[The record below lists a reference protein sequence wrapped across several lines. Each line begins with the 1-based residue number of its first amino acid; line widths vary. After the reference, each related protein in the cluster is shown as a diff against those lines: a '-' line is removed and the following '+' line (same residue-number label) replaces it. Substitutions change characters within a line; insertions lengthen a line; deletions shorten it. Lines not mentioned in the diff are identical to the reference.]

1 MAKLNSEDLL
11 KRAEKARAEQ
21 SRWVGLWDMA
31 YRYNFPQKDVL
42 SQTPGAR
49 RGIQVYDSTAPDCAI
64 RLANRLCTDI
74 FPAFQDWA
82 DLDAGEDVAQQNK
95 DAVKKQLQSFG
106 RKMFECFH
114 NSNFQDSVNEYAQE
128 LMIGTGAL
136 AFLKG
141 TVQQPFK
148 FYCTQITNVAIDEG
162 PFGAVDGVFVCL
174 KGAYRALKAMYAA
187 EEAQGLVKFPDG
199 FNQKAADPNTAD
211 AQTELYDCVYT
222 DWDTMEVC
230 HDTLWKEGKASIYV
244 KPQVEATSPWIVSR
258 WAKNANECYGRGPG
272 IATLPTIL
280 TTNKV
285 VEYTLKGAAYRI
297 APISTVAND
306 GTNPATWR
314 LEPGSFLPVERNDG
328 HPNGPSVGKLDFGGD
343 PQLSDLILQD
353 QRAIIKRGFHD
364 QSLPPDTGPVRS
376 AYEIAQRMKELS
388 ADLGG
393 VFGRLQREL
402 VNPLVLRAL
411 NLMNTMK
418 MIQFPLVINGTTVK
432 VIPKSP
438 LAKLQNLTN
447 VERVVQ
453 WMEIC
458 NSLGPEIAMLGIKVE
473 DVPSW
478 VGDQLGVP
486 KEIMRTA
493 DERQK
498 MQGDIAKIIASQS
511 AAAQQPQAPPEAQ
524 PPRAAA

>member
-1 MAKLNSEDLL
+1 MGKLSSEDLL
-11 KRAEKARAEQ
+11 KRAEKARGEQ
-21 SRWVGLWDMA
+21 SRWIGLWDMA
-31 YRYNFPQKDVL
+31 YRYSFPQKDIL

-49 RGIQVYDSTAPDCAI
+49 RGIQVYDSTASDSAI
-64 RLANRLCTDI
+64 RLANRLCTDM
-74 FPAFQDWA
+74 FPPFQEWA
-82 DLDAGEDVAQQNK
+82 DLDAGEDVPHLLK
-95 DAVKKQLQSFG
+95 DQVTKQLQG
-106 RKMFECFH
+106 YQRKMFELFH
-114 NSNFQDSVNEYAQE
+114 NSNFQDAINEYAQE
-128 LMIGTGAL
+128 LMVGTGAL

-141 TVQQPFK
+141 NVQQPFK
-148 FYCTQITNVAIDEG
+148 FFCTQITNVAIDEG
-162 PFGAVDGVFVCL
+162 PFGMVDGKFVTL
-174 KGAYRALKAMYAA
+174 KGPYRALKAMYAA
-187 EEAQGLVKFPDG
+187 EELAGLVKFPDE
-199 FNQKAADPNTAD
+199 FNTKATSPETQDTE
-211 AQTELYDCVYT
+211 TELIDCVYT
-222 DWDTMEVC
+222 DWKSMEVC
-230 HDTLWKEGKASIYV
+230 HDTLWKEGKASIWV
-244 KPQVEATSPWIVSR
+244 TPEVEATSPWIVSR
-258 WAKNANECYGRGPG
+258 WAKNANERYGRGPA

-280 TTNKV
+280 TANKV

-343 PQLSDLILQD
+343 PQLADLVLQD
-353 QRAIIKRGFHD
+353 LRAIIKRGFHD

-388 ADLGG
+388 SDLGG
-393 VFGRLQREL
+393 VFGRLHREL

-411 NLMNTMK
+411 NLMSTMK
-418 MIQFPLVINGTTVK
+418 LIEFPLVINGTTVK

-438 LAKLQNLTN
+438 LAKLQNLSK
-447 VERVVQ
+447 VEAVVQ

-458 NSLGPEIAMLGIKVE
+458 NALGPEVAMLGIKVE

-486 KEIMRTA
+486 KELQR
-493 DERQK
+493 DQQERDK
-498 MQGDIAKIIASQS
+498 MQQDIAAIVAGQQQ
-511 AAAQQPQAPPEAQ
+511 AAQAQPAAPAQ

>member
-21 SRWVGLWDMA
+21 SRWIGLWDMA
-31 YRYNFPQKDVL
+31 YRYGFPQKDIL

-49 RGIQVYDSTAPDCAI
+49 RGIQVYDSTAPDSAI
-64 RLANRLCTDI
+64 RLANRLCTDM
-74 FPAFQDWA
+74 FPPFQEWA
-82 DLDAGEDVAQQNK
+82 DLDAGEDVPKHIK
-95 DAVKKQLQSFG
+95 DQVTKQLQSDQ

-114 NSNFQDSVNEYAQE
+114 NSNFQDSINEYAQE
-128 LMIGTGAL
+128 LMAGTGAL

-148 FYCTQITNVAIDEG
+148 FYCTQIINVAIDEG
-162 PFGAVDGVFVCL
+162 PFGMVDGKFICL
-174 KGAYRALKAMYAA
+174 KGSYRALKAMYVA
-187 EEAQGLVKFPDG
+187 EEKMGLVKFPDA
-199 FNQKAADPNTAD
+199 FNQKATDPNSQD

-222 DWDTMEVC
+222 DWETMEVC
-230 HDTLWKEGKASIYV
+230 HDTIWKEGKVSIYV

-258 WAKNANECYGRGPG
+258 WAKNANECYGRGPL

-280 TTNKV
+280 TANKV

-343 PQLSDLILQD
+343 PQLADLVLQD
-353 QRAIIKRGFHD
+353 LRAIIKRGFHD

-388 ADLGG
+388 SDLGG
-393 VFGRLQREL
+393 VFGRLHREL

-411 NLMNTMK
+411 NLMNQMQ
-418 MIQFPLVINGTTVK
+418 IIRFPLVINGTTVK

-438 LAKLQNLTN
+438 LAKLQNLSK
-447 VERVVQ
+447 VEAVVQ
-453 WMEIC
+453 WLEIVQA
-458 NSLGPEIAMLGIKVE
+458 LGPEAAMIGAKLE
-473 DVPSW
+473 DIPHW
-478 VGDQLGVP
+478 IGEQLGVP
-486 KEIMRTA
+486 EEIMR
-493 DERQK
+493 DQQEREK
-498 MQGDIAKIIASQS
+498 MQVDLANIAK
-511 AAAQQPQAPPEAQ
+511 AQAQMAQAPQQMPQ
-524 PPRAAA
+524 QMPRAAA

>member
-1 MAKLNSEDLL
+1 MPKLSAEDLL
-11 KRAEKARAEQ
+11 KRTEKARGEQ
-21 SRWVGLWDMA
+21 QRWVGLLDMA
-31 YRYNFPQKDVL
+31 YRMTYPQKDIL

-49 RGIQVYDSTAPDCAI
+49 RGIQVYDSTAPDAAI

-74 FPAFQDWA
+74 FPPFQEWA
-82 DLDAGEDVAQQNK
+82 DLDAGENIQGPNRDQ
-95 DAVKKQLQSFG
+95 VKSQLQSYG

-114 NSNFQDSVNEYAQE
+114 NSNFQDQINEYAQE
-128 LMIGTGAL
+128 LMVGTGAI

-162 PFGAVDGVFVCL
+162 PFGQVDGVFVCL
-174 KGAYRALKAMYAA
+174 KGPYRALKAMYAA
-187 EEAQGLVKFPDG
+187 EEAMGLVKFPDG
-199 FNQKAADPNTAD
+199 FNQKATDPNTAD
-211 AQTELYDCVYT
+211 TPTELYDCVYT
-222 DWDTMEVC
+222 DWQTMEVC
-230 HDTLWKEGKASIYV
+230 HDTLWKEGKVSIYV

-258 WAKNANECYGRGPG
+258 WAKNANECYGRGP
-272 IATLPTIL
+272 AVACLPTIL
-280 TTNKV
+280 TANKV

-343 PQLSDLILQD
+343 PQLADLVLQD
-353 QRAIIKRGFHD
+353 LRAIIKRGFHD

-388 ADLGG
+388 SDLGG
-393 VFGRLQREL
+393 VFGRLHREL

-418 MIQFPLVINGTTVK
+418 LIEFPLVINGTTVK

-453 WMEIC
+453 LMEIC
-458 NSLGPEIAMLGIKVE
+458 NALGPEVAMLGLKVE
-473 DVPSW
+473 DIPAW
-478 VGDQLGVP
+478 IGDQLGVDQR
-486 KEIMRTA
+486 ILRSA

-498 MQGDIAKIIASQS
+498 MQVDLAKI
-511 AAAQQPQAPPEAQ
+511 AAAQSGMGQQPQMQEQ
-524 PPRAAA
+524 MPRAAA